1 MRWPFRNMQVIRD
14 LQDMQDL
21 ALAWRGRGETI
32 VLVPTMGYFHQ
43 GHLSLMEYG
52 RSRGDHLV
60 VSIFV
65 NPTQFGPQED
75 LDRYPRDF
83 DRDCSL
89 AREVG
94 VDVIFAPDT
103 TGMYPPGFQ
112 TFVTVEEVTRG
123 LCGASRPI
131 HFRGVA
137 TVVLKLFNLVQPQ
150 VAVFG
155 EKDYQQLVTL
165 QQLVTDLNLPVQVVG
180 RPLVREADGLAL
192 SSRNVFLSPAERA
205 SALSLSQALFKAR
218 DLAANGERSRDRLFT
233 ALKPMFTCD
242 PPINLDYLALVDSQ
256 TLKEIDTIHGP
267 ARLAVAAW
275 VGQTRLIDNILL
287 EVP

>member
-1 MRWPFRNMQVIRD
+1 MQVITD
-14 LQDMQDL
+14 IQEMQNL
-21 ALAWRGRGETI
+21 ALGWRARGDRI
-32 VLVPTMGYFHQ
+32 ALVPTMGYFHQ

-75 LDRYPRDF
+75 LGHYPRDF
-83 DRDCSL
+83 ERDCDL
-89 AREVG
+89 ARNVG
-94 VDVIFAPDT
+94 VDLIFAPDAVQ
-103 TGMYPPGFQ
+103 MYPAGYQ
-112 TFVTVEEVTRG
+112 TFVTVAKVTQG
-123 LCGASRPI
+123 LCGASRPT

-155 EKDYQQLVTL
+155 EKDYQQLITL
-165 QQLVTDLNLPVQVVG
+165 QRLAADFNLSVEVVG
-180 RPLVREADGLAL
+180 RPLVREPDGLAL
-192 SSRNVFLSPAERA
+192 SSRNVYLSSEERR
-205 SALSLSQALFKAR
+205 SALKLSQSLFKAR
-218 DLAANGERSRDRLFT
+218 ELVANGERSRPNIF
-233 ALKPMFTCD
+233 AVLKPLFLTD
-242 PPINLDYLALVDSQ
+242 PLITLDYLVLVDNR
-256 TLKEIDTIHGP
+256 TLEEIAEIDGQ

-275 VGQTRLIDNILL
+275 VGRTRLIDNILL

>member
-1 MRWPFRNMQVIRD
+1 LRWPFRNMQVIRD

-52 RSRGDHLV
+52 RTQGDHLV

>member
-52 RSRGDHLV
+52 RTQGDHLV